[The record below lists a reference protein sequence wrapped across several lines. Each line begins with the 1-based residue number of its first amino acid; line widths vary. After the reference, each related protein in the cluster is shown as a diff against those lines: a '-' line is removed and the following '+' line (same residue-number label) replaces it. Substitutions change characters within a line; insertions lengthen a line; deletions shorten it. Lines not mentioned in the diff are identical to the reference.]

1 MDRMLEMTTF
11 VKVVDSGGFSAA
23 ARALSVSAS
32 VVTTHIQ
39 TIEDRLGVRLLNRTT
54 RHVSTTEAGR
64 VFYDSCV
71 RILAEVDEA
80 ERAAQELQSSP
91 RGTLRLNVDVAI
103 PRLIAPVVA
112 EFTILHPDVSVVMAM
127 TNRMVDLVEEGF
139 DLAIRII
146 PLPDSSLMIRR
157 LAHFG
162 FVACG
167 APAYFARRGIPKE
180 PADLANHNCMIYSD
194 SPWRKQWEFIGAD
207 GKDLLVPISGNLQAN
222 NSDALRFGAL
232 HGQGLMYTPRFL
244 VADDLKSG
252 RLVPILTEFQ
262 TAELTIDAVY
272 PHRSHL
278 PAKVSSFIDL
288 LLKHFREDAWT
299 DKSELASAA
308 RKAE

>member
-1 MDRMLEMTTF
+1 MDRMLGMTTF

-23 ARALSVSAS
+23 ARALNLSAS
-32 VVTTHIQ
+32 AVTTHIQ
-39 TIEDRLGVRLLNRTT
+39 AIEDRLGVRLLNRTT

-71 RILAEVDEA
+71 HVLAEVDNA
-80 ERAAQELQSSP
+80 ERAAQELQSNP

-112 EFTILHPDVSVVMAM
+112 EFTLLHPDVSIVIAM
-127 TNRMVDLVEEGF
+127 TGRMVDLVEEGF

-146 PLPDSSLMIRR
+146 PVPDSSLMIRR
-157 LAHFG
+157 LAHFN

-167 APAYFARRGIPKE
+167 APEYFARRGIPE
-180 PADLANHNCMIYSD
+180 QPADLANHNCMIYSE
-194 SPWRKQWEFIGAD
+194 SPWRKQWEFIDTD

-222 NSDALRFGAL
+222 SSDALRYGAL

-252 RLVPILTEFQ
+252 RLVPILTKFR

-272 PHRSHL
+272 PHRHHL

-288 LLKHFREDAWT
+288 LLKHFRENTAWT
-299 DKSELASAA
+299 DQSELPSAA
-308 RKAE
+308 S